1 MPLAT
6 TVKAVPLPAL
16 MVEFAGWVPMLGGV
30 FTVSVAA
37 KEVTAG
43 ATVPVTTT
51 W

>member
-6 TVKAVPLPAL
+6 TVKLVPLPAL

-30 FTVSVAA
+30 FTVSVAGD
-37 KEVTAG
+37 EVTDG
-43 ATVPVTTT
+43 ATVPETMT